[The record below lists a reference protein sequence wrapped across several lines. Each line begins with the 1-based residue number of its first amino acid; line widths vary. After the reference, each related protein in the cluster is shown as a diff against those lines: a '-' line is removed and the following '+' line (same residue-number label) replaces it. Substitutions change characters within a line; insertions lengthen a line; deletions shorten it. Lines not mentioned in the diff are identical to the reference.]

1 MLAVAASAAAHAG
14 CSGGGEKTYPV
25 SGVVTFEG
33 KPLAGGS
40 LVFEPLSPAPKT
52 GKMYSARGKI
62 GPEGQ
67 FRLSTFGDQDGAP
80 PGRYRVGVTPRVK
93 VWQSEEIREAPPQNS
108 IPPNYTSPSSSGLE
122 FEVKSERNEI
132 DINLESSPA

>member
-1 MLAVAASAAAHAG
+1 
-14 CSGGGEKTYPV
+14 
-25 SGVVTFEG
+25 
-33 KPLAGGS
+33 
-40 LVFEPLSPAPKT
+40 
-52 GKMYSARGKI
+52 MYSARGKI